1 VVFNDGESMA
11 YDGGRTNGRR
21 IARVWQ
27 CPFQAGAWADHPQVS
42 DYLKKAATITHSES
56 VHAGR
61 PNYHEDGHRPLKRD
75 LWASVRYLNESNHSA
90 ESSSSAFEAQRQF
103 TLVVI

>member
-1 VVFNDGESMA
+1 MASVLRA
-11 YDGGRTNGRR
+11 YDNAGRW
-21 IARVWQ
+21 I
-27 CPFQAGAWADHPQVS
+27 
-42 DYLKKAATITHSES
+42 IHSES

-61 PNYHEDGHRPLKRD
+61 PNYQGDGRRSLKRD

-90 ESSSSAFEAQRQF
+90 ESSGSAFEAQRQF

>member
-42 DYLKKAATITHSES
+42 DYLKKAATITHSGS

-75 LWASVRYLNESNHSA
+75 LWASVSCLRPGLIRRHTVRSRYRVA
-90 ESSSSAFEAQRQF
+90 DV
-103 TLVVI
+103 TVG